1 MEKQEVLNQLEG
13 LKSYKA
19 PVFGADSIQIPNY
32 LAIRTVEEDKPIAI
46 LGEGYSLLNH
56 YDAAKQVFDE
66 LDANVLNYKIR
77 NLTTNDEKR
86 MSMTIGFPEMEFDVD
101 GSEIEPTL
109 TLCNSVDG
117 TLRYSKIFGYLR
129 LVCTNGLMVGE
140 KLFSVRKKHTVNFE
154 IQEFDY
160 EQIMTQNEKF
170 KGLIE
175 KSQTARITNEF
186 KKSLVNSGFPQ
197 RVIENWNQL
206 FEKYDGLYNESV
218 KGNTIW
224 AIQAVL
230 TNWLSN
236 VVAKTNINRANTLSM
251 ALNKKMTE
259 YIA

>member
-19 PVFGADSIQIPNY
+19 PVFGADSIRIPNY
-32 LAIRTVEEDKPIAI
+32 SAIRTVEEDKPLAI

-66 LDANVLNYKIR
+66 LDANVLNYNIR

-86 MSMTIGFPEMEFDVD
+86 MSMIIGFPEMEFDVD
-101 GSEIEPTL
+101 GSKIEPTL

-117 TLRYSKIFGYLR
+117 TLRYSKIFGFLR

-140 KLFSVRKKHTVNFE
+140 KLFSVRRKHTVNFE
-154 IQEFDY
+154 VQEFDY
-160 EQIMTQNEKF
+160 EKILAQNEKF

-175 KSQTARITNEF
+175 KSQTARVTNEF
-186 KKSLVNSGFPQ
+186 KQSLVSSGFPE
-197 RVIENWNQL
+197 RVIKNWNEL
-206 FEKYDGLYNESV
+206 FEKYNGMYRETVS
-218 KGNTIW
+218 GNTIW

-230 TNWLSN
+230 TNWLTN
-236 VVAKTNINRANTLSM
+236 VVAKTNIDRANKLSV
-251 ALNKKMTE
+251 ALYNQMQSFVG
-259 YIA
+259 